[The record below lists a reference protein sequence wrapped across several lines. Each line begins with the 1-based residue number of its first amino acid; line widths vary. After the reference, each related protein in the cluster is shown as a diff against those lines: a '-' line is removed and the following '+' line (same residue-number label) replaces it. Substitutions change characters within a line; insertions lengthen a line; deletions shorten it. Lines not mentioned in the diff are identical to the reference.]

1 MKLGLTIKK
10 NIKMLLRSKI
20 STLVLVLGPLLIIL
34 LVGISF
40 NSNTFNLNLAVYS
53 DSYSDL
59 SREFIAKL
67 DNESFAITQVGSEL
81 ECTNTVKEQKTHAC
95 VVFPPDLTLDNEGS
109 KIILFHVDQSK
120 INLVYLVMSTLEESF
135 AQVSTDISKGLTEDI
150 ITTLFMTKAGLI
162 DSNPM
167 IKDIESKN
175 LLIIKNTKDSST
187 NLGEID
193 FDTSGSEASFSVTDI
208 DTELDNL
215 KKDTD
220 EMIEEAIDAINDL
233 DDTSLT
239 GNQSDYLEDIEDAVT
254 DVEGEIDN
262 VHNSTTKK
270 LAALNAKISDSL
282 GKLTD
287 KLEDAGD
294 VSSQA
299 IIKINTAKTNADEI
313 ALKSEELNKKIDE
326 LISNINNIQITNTD
340 NIVSPITT
348 EINPIVQSDSN
359 LGYLF
364 PSLIVILIMFIGL
377 LLPSTLIVMEKNSRA
392 HFRIFT
398 TPTKPWLYTTA
409 TYMTSLILLLVQVLI
424 ILVVSQFYFKI
435 SFLNSFGILLLSLF
449 IIMSLFIL
457 IGMLIG
463 DIFNTEEMSMLAS
476 VSVAT
481 LLLLTSGIVF
491 PIESMPKYI
500 IEKIKYNPVVSGS
513 EAFRKSILFTSGL
526 DSVKEPLGIL
536 LISIIFVIALVFIVK
551 KLGTI
556 NIRREKINKKTLE
569 NKFNFGERKAKTL
582 PEFIVSIQN
591 MEQKRFQH
599 LLDEDAFKN
608 WIKYINKNIKLA
620 KKVAKANKKQELLD
634 ILVNELKNNKK

>member
-313 ALKSEELNKKIDE
+313 ALKSEELN
-326 LISNINNIQITNTD
+326 
-340 NIVSPITT
+340 
-348 EINPIVQSDSN
+348 
-359 LGYLF
+359 
-364 PSLIVILIMFIGL
+364 
-377 LLPSTLIVMEKNSRA
+377 
-392 HFRIFT
+392 
-398 TPTKPWLYTTA
+398 
-409 TYMTSLILLLVQVLI
+409 
-424 ILVVSQFYFKI
+424 
-435 SFLNSFGILLLSLF
+435 
-449 IIMSLFIL
+449 
-457 IGMLIG
+457 
-463 DIFNTEEMSMLAS
+463 
-476 VSVAT
+476 
-481 LLLLTSGIVF
+481 
-491 PIESMPKYI
+491 
-500 IEKIKYNPVVSGS
+500 
-513 EAFRKSILFTSGL
+513 
-526 DSVKEPLGIL
+526 
-536 LISIIFVIALVFIVK
+536 
-551 KLGTI
+551 
-556 NIRREKINKKTLE
+556 
-569 NKFNFGERKAKTL
+569 
-582 PEFIVSIQN
+582 
-591 MEQKRFQH
+591 
-599 LLDEDAFKN
+599 
-608 WIKYINKNIKLA
+608 
-620 KKVAKANKKQELLD
+620 
-634 ILVNELKNNKK
+634 